1 MPDALILSALYL
13 LVFHNR
19 PDRWGIKRLKKSF
32 NKKGKKK
39 DIGPTQ
45 HRPDKCLDDPIDPS
59 PFTFPYTKVTPSL
72 YPISLLL

>member
-13 LVFHNR
+13 LVFHNG
-19 PDRWGIKRLKKSF
+19 PDRWGIKRLKKVPI
-32 NKKGKKK
+32 KKDKK

-45 HRPDKCLDDPIDPS
+45 HRPDKCLIDPIDPS

-72 YPISLLL
+72 SPISLLL